1 MGCLLLA
8 VGSYLLA
15 TTPIAGS
22 LTLGPAAGVQLSAR
36 LALSTAVAGFLLA
49 PLVLGRDD
57 AYSAAL
63 ASRPARSV
71 GTVSYGLFLWHL
83 PVFTAL
89 YALTGARFFSG
100 GLLPLLAIGLPVSLL
115 LAWLSWVG
123 VERPAM
129 RWAARRVPHRPAPLP
144 R

>member
-1 MGCLLLA
+1 M
-8 VGSYLLA
+8 
-15 TTPIAGS
+15 
-22 LTLGPAAGVQLSAR
+22 
-36 LALSTAVAGFLLA
+36 AGFLLA

-89 YALTGARFFSG
+89 YAVTGARVFSG
-100 GLLPLLAIGLPVSLL
+100 GILPLLAVGLPVSLL
-115 LAWLSWVG
+115 LAWLSWVC

-129 RWAARRVPHRPAPLP
+129 RWAARSVPHRPAPLP